1 MDMQGGQPIN
11 SQQLSYE
18 QFQAQVRQR
27 EQQEQRQAQEALKRV
42 GLDPKSQQVQQVIQ
56 QLNGIERELQQAE
69 NQLQMQMDAQ
79 RRQIKLLQ
87 QKIQHAV
94 AHIQGIGSNSN
105 SVSNSYRQ

>member
-1 MDMQGGQPIN
+1 MNMQNQPPAN

-27 EQQEQRQAQEALKRV
+27 ELQEQQQAQQALKRV

-56 QLNGIERELQQAE
+56 QLNSIEKELQQAE

-79 RRQIKLLQ
+79 RRQIKLIQ
-87 QKIQHAV
+87 QKIQHTV
-94 AHIQGIGSNSN
+94 AQFQGASANSN
-105 SVSNSYRQ
+105 SYMQ